1 MFFSSSNKNKYEVHP
16 STISSASTESL
27 IRKILP
33 KVAMAIYHSSLIS
46 GEGFKIKTEIG
57 FYKERLNNLAKE
69 ADNVLKL
76 IDDLNLSIKEL
87 YEFQKTLE
95 SVIERGTS
103 SIEDTISIID
113 FAEKV
118 MERLAGSTD
127 ELKNKIDGIEGI
139 LKVIFDIASQTNLL
153 ALNAAIEA
161 ARAGE
166 YGKGFAVVADEVR
179 NLAEKT
185 SHSIE
190 EIRSVIDAVVEDA
203 ERTIKDVMEAK
214 ETIGK
219 VIDNSKEVSIVFSS
233 IKEKSNDVNEKLDKF
248 YENAGKISK
257 FISEILNEIK
267 DMEKAFENVIKL
279 GSSIDEKARASLNE
293 YIEIW
298 QELVKD
304 QKGLSVELLKRVIDH
319 AIWMD
324 NVAKS
329 LEGKSDWIP
338 TDHTKCNLGKW
349 YYSEGKKEID
359 KYGLKA
365 VEIFN
370 SIEDAHA
377 RLHTLGI
384 NAIKKAQEGDLKA
397 AYDLAVKMYESSKD
411 IIDKLFALYEEVLAH
426 GG

>member
-1 MFFSSSNKNKYEVHP
+1 MAFGFFSENKEYSNMQTVNRNSSD
-16 STISSASTESL
+16 L
-27 IRKILP
+27 RKVLP

-57 FYKERLNNLAKE
+57 FYNERLDKLARN
-69 ADNVLKL
+69 ADEVLKL
-76 IDDLNLSIKEL
+76 LEELNKSINDL

-95 SVIERGTS
+95 NVIEKGSTS
-103 SIEDTISIID
+103 VEETITVID
-113 FAEKV
+113 FTEKV
-118 MERLAGSTD
+118 MERLAGSTE

-203 ERTIKDVMEAK
+203 EKTIKDVVEAK
-214 ETIGK
+214 DTTNK
-219 VIDNSKEVSIVFSS
+219 VIANSKEVSSIFSN
-233 IKEKSNDVNEKLDKF
+233 IKEKSDEINKKLDKF
-248 YENAGKISK
+248 YKDSKYISN
-257 FISEILNEIK
+257 FIMEILNSIK
-267 DMEKAFENVIKL
+267 DMEKAFEKVINL
-279 GSSIDEKARASLNE
+279 GDSIDEKARASLNE
-293 YIEIW
+293 YISIW
-298 QELVKD
+298 NELIKSQE
-304 QKGLSVELLKRVIDH
+304 GLSIELLKRVIDH
-319 AIWMD
+319 AVWMD

-349 YYSEGKKEID
+349 YYSEGRKEID

-384 NAIKKAQEGDLKA
+384 NAIKQAQEGNLREA
-397 AYDLAVKMYESSKD
+397 FDLAVEMYESSKD
-411 IIDKLFALYEEVLAH
+411 IVDKLFALYEEVVAH
-426 GG
+426 EG

>member
-1 MFFSSSNKNKYEVHP
+1 MAFGFFSENKEYSNMQTVNRNSSD
-16 STISSASTESL
+16 L
-27 IRKILP
+27 RKVLP
-33 KVAMAIYHSSLIS
+33 KVVMAIYHSSLIS

-57 FYKERLNNLAKE
+57 FYNERLDKLARN
-69 ADNVLKL
+69 ADEVLKL
-76 IDDLNLSIKEL
+76 LEELNKSINDL

-95 SVIERGTS
+95 SVIEKGSTS
-103 SIEDTISIID
+103 VEETIAVID
-113 FAEKV
+113 FTEKV
-118 MERLAGSTD
+118 MERLAGSTE

-203 ERTIKDVMEAK
+203 EKTIKDVVEAK
-214 ETIGK
+214 DTTNK
-219 VIDNSKEVSIVFSS
+219 VIANSKEVSSIFSN
-233 IKEKSNDVNEKLDKF
+233 IKEKSDEINKKLDKF
-248 YENAGKISK
+248 YKDSKYISN
-257 FISEILNEIK
+257 FIMEILNSIK
-267 DMEKAFENVIKL
+267 DMEKAFEKVINL
-279 GSSIDEKARASLNE
+279 GDSIDEKARASLNE
-293 YIEIW
+293 YISIW
-298 QELVKD
+298 NELIKNQE
-304 QKGLSVELLKRVIDH
+304 GLSIELLKRVIDH

-349 YYSEGKKEID
+349 YYSEGRKEID

-384 NAIKKAQEGDLKA
+384 NAIKQAQEGNLREA
-397 AYDLAVKMYESSKD
+397 FDLAVEMYESSKD
-411 IIDKLFALYEEVLAH
+411 IVDKLFALYEEVVAH
-426 GG
+426 EG